1 MHHCLKRKRNSY
13 AHQDLPFERLV
24 QELAPEPDPGRSP
37 LFQVIFNL
45 QNTPRASLTPPP
57 STSAPTL
64 AASAAPNCKDKA
76 ILIQDVT
83 IADGT
88 NVPRGSKFTKTW
100 KLQNT
105 GACPWTGYTVAF
117 VSGDRMSSPDTAP
130 ISQTLAGK
138 TVNVSVD
145 LMAPSMDGAY
155 TGFFELH
162 NAGGRPLS
170 IGIEKTIWVK
180 IAVGAVTPTLPPGTL
195 VNRGTPGVVPTGP
208 LSCKYVGSPS
218 YPSEIANLINAA
230 RAQAGLRT
238 LTIDSQLAAAA
249 QGHSTDMACFGLL
262 SHTGSNGSSPYQ
274 RVAASGYGGAY
285 RQEIIYAGGYPQGA
299 FKWWMNDQIHLDA
312 ILDPKATEM
321 GVGYA
326 YVADSAY
333 GGYFT
338 VDFGA
343 R

>member
-1 MHHCLKRKRNSY
+1 MRKIFPIIFTTAFLLSGCITISN
-13 AHQDLPFERLV
+13 ANATPT
-24 QELAPEPDPGRSP
+24 AP
-37 LFQVIFNL
+37 LFVTSTL
-45 QNTPRASLTPPP
+45 PPTNTPSASLTPPP

-64 AASAAPNCKDKA
+64 AVTAQANCKDKA
-76 ILIQDVT
+76 ILVQDVT

-105 GACPWTGYTVAF
+105 GTCPWTNYTIAF
-117 VSGDRMSSPDTAP
+117 VSGDRMSSPDSVP
-130 ISQTLAGK
+130 VPQTLAGK
-138 TVNVSVD
+138 PVDVSVD
-145 LMAPSMDGAY
+145 LVAPMTDGSY

-162 NAGGRPLS
+162 NSSGQPLA
-170 IGIEKTIWVK
+170 IGIEKTFWVK
-180 IAVGAVTPTLPPGTL
+180 IVVGAVTPTVPPGTL
-195 VNRGTPGVVPTGP
+195 ISGGTPAAAPTGP

-218 YPSEIANLINAA
+218 YPSEIANLINSA
-230 RAQAGLRT
+230 RTKAGLSV

-249 QGHSTDMACFGLL
+249 QGHSNDMACFGLL
-262 SHTGSNGSSPYQ
+262 SHTGSNGSTPYQ
-274 RVAASGYGGAY
+274 RVSASGYTGNF
-285 RQEIIYAGGYPQGA
+285 RQEIIYAGGGSQAA
-299 FKWWMNDQIHLDA
+299 FDWWMNDQVHHDA
-312 ILDPKATEM
+312 ILDPTATEM

-338 VDFGA
+338 VEFGS

>member
-1 MHHCLKRKRNSY
+1 MRKK
-13 AHQDLPFERLV
+13 LLTV
-24 QELAPEPDPGRSP
+24 LLAALFLSGCITISDANATPTAP
-37 LFQVIFNL
+37 LFVTSTL
-45 QNTPRASLTPPP
+45 PPTNTPRASLTPAP

-64 AASAAPNCKDKA
+64 SVTAPLNCKDKA
-76 ILIQDVT
+76 ILLQDVT

-105 GACPWTGYTVAF
+105 GTCPWTGYTVAF

-130 ISQTLAGK
+130 VSQTPAGK
-138 TVNVSVD
+138 TVDVSVD
-145 LMAPSMDGAY
+145 LVAPSNDGAY

-162 NAGGRPLS
+162 NASGQVLP
-170 IGIEKTIWVK
+170 IGIEKTFWVK
-180 IAVGAVTPTLPPGTL
+180 IAVGAVTPTVPPGTL
-195 VNRGTPGVVPTGP
+195 VSGGTPGVVPTGP

-218 YPSEIANLINAA
+218 YPSEIANLINSA
-230 RAQAGLRT
+230 RTQAGLSP
-238 LTIDSQLAAAA
+238 LTIDLQLAAAA

-262 SHTGSNGSSPYQ
+262 SHNGSNSSTPYQ
-274 RVAASGYGGAY
+274 RVVASGYGGMF
-285 RQEIIYAGGYPQGA
+285 REEIIYASGYPQDA
-299 FKWWMNDQIHLDA
+299 FNSWMGDPSHHDA

-326 YVADSAY
+326 YVSDSAY

>member
-1 MHHCLKRKRNSY
+1 MRKK
-13 AHQDLPFERLV
+13 LLTFL
-24 QELAPEPDPGRSP
+24 LAALFLSGCITISDTNVTPTAP
-37 LFQVIFNL
+37 LFVTSTL
-45 QNTPRASLTPPP
+45 PPTNTPRASLTPPP

-64 AASAAPNCKDKA
+64 AVTAQPNCKDKA
-76 ILIQDVT
+76 ILVQDVT

-105 GACPWTGYTVAF
+105 GTCLWTNYTVAF

-130 ISQTLAGK
+130 VSQTLVGK
-138 TVNVSVD
+138 TVDVSVD
-145 LMAPSMDGAY
+145 LVAPSIDGAY

-162 NAGGRPLS
+162 NASGQVLP
-170 IGIEKTIWVK
+170 IGIEKTFWVK
-180 IAVGAVTPTLPPGTL
+180 IAVGTVTPTVPPGTL
-195 VNRGTPGVVPTGP
+195 VSGGTPGVVPTGP

-230 RAQAGLRT
+230 RTQAGLST

-274 RVAASGYGGAY
+274 RIVASGYGGIY
-285 RQEIIYAGGYPQGA
+285 RQEIIFAGGSSQDA
-299 FKWWMNDQIHLDA
+299 FNWWMDDQIHLDA

-326 YVADSAY
+326 YVSDSAY

-338 VDFGA
+338 VDFGS

>member
-1 MHHCLKRKRNSY
+1 MRKRLLTVLLTALLLSGCITISDAN
-13 AHQDLPFERLV
+13 
-24 QELAPEPDPGRSP
+24 APPTAP
-37 LFQVIFNL
+37 LFVTSTLPPTN
-45 QNTPRASLTPPP
+45 TPPP
-57 STSAPTL
+57 SRTPPPLTITATVAVTAP
-64 AASAAPNCKDKA
+64 ANCKDKA
-76 ILIQDVT
+76 ILVQDVT
-83 IADGT
+83 IVDGT

-100 KLQNT
+100 QLQNT
-105 GACPWTGYTVAF
+105 GTCPWTGYTIAF

-130 ISQTLAGK
+130 VPQTLAGK

-145 LMAPSMDGAY
+145 LIAPTTDGTY

-162 NAGGRPLS
+162 DSNGKALP
-170 IGIEKTIWVK
+170 IGIEKTFWVK
-180 IAVGAVTPTLPPGTL
+180 IAVGAVTPTVPPGTP
-195 VNRGTPGVVPTGP
+195 VSGGTPGVVPTGP

-230 RAQAGLRT
+230 RTKAGLSA

-262 SHTGSNGSSPYQ
+262 SHSGSNGSTPYQ
-274 RVAASGYGGAY
+274 RVSASSYTGTF
-285 RQEIIYAGGYPQGA
+285 RQEIIYAGGYPQTA
-299 FKWWMNDQIHLDA
+299 FDWWMGDQVHHDA

-326 YVADSAY
+326 YVSDSAY
-333 GGYFT
+333 GGYYT